1 MPQSLAQIYVH
12 FVFST
17 KERRPFL
24 QDKPLRTRLHAYLA
38 GTCNGLDS
46 PCLVAGGIKDHV
58 HILCRFG
65 RSRSV
70 AETIKELKRESSLWI
85 KKEAPQLRTFRW
97 QTGYGAF
104 SVSPSHVSALSR
116 YIANQEQHHRRQ
128 SFQDEFRRL
137 LKKYNVEYDER
148 YVWD

>member
-24 QDKPLRTRLHAYLA
+24 KDKDLRERLHAYLA

-46 PCLVAGGIKDHV
+46 PCLIVGGVEDHV
-58 HILCRFG
+58 HVLCRL
-65 RSRSV
+65 SRTHSV
-70 AETIKELKRESSLWI
+70 SETVKELKRESSLWI
-85 KKEAPQLRTFRW
+85 KRQGRHMDTFHW
-97 QTGYGAF
+97 QDGYGAF
-104 SVSPSHVSALSR
+104 SVSPSHLAALTR
-116 YIANQEQHHRRQ
+116 YIRDQEQHHRKE

-137 LKKYNVEYDER
+137 LKKYGVAFDER